1 MQMWWQK
8 ISSYNIQL
16 DILNKYIGFIYI
28 TINRVNGRSY
38 IGKKHFNHGWEN
50 YLGSG
55 KILQQAINKEGEDNF
70 YKVII
75 GFAKTEEE
83 LDDME
88 KEIIAINNATKNK
101 DFYNISDGGK
111 GGNVFSGYTEE
122 EFRAYCKSRCG
133 ENNPYYGRHHS
144 DEVKKKMMK
153 KRKNRIYNPMSEEA
167 KRKISES
174 QKKRLDI
181 NNPNK
186 HKFVIIFKNGIE
198 KEYPS
203 FFDMRKALGIE
214 KRDYYRWKKYDIP
227 KYRSLRKLELINSIK
242 KIFENGEL
250 TYDSQNIQL

>member
-1 MQMWWQK
+1 M
-8 ISSYNIQL
+8 
-16 DILNKYIGFIYI
+16 NKYIGFIYI

-153 KRKNRIYNPMSEEA
+153 KEKTEYIILCLKRQKEKSRNR
-167 KRKISES
+167 KRK
-174 QKKRLDI
+174 
-181 NNPNK
+181 
-186 HKFVIIFKNGIE
+186 G
-198 KEYPS
+198 
-203 FFDMRKALGIE
+203 
-214 KRDYYRWKKYDIP
+214 
-227 KYRSLRKLELINSIK
+227 
-242 KIFENGEL
+242 
-250 TYDSQNIQL
+250 